1 MVEDP
6 SPGRVILC
14 DASPLIFLAKL
25 TRLDLIARVTE
36 ARPLVLQVV
45 VDEILH
51 ARAAPLEGERLR
63 AWLDGVDVVVSKGSL
78 FESSA
83 LSLSDRASL
92 AYAFQKQVDW
102 FLVDERLLRRF
113 AKERGIRVIGFC
125 GLLLRAFE
133 KGILNRSEAQ
143 ALLDR
148 SIREHGLR
156 ISIEL
161 YQGIRERL
169 ADG

>member
-6 SPGRVILC
+6 SLGRVILC

-25 TRLDLIARVTE
+25 NRLDLIARVTE

-63 AWLDGVDVVVSKGSL
+63 AWLDGVDVVVSKESL

-125 GLLLRAFE
+125 GLLLRASE
-133 KGILNRSEAQ
+133 KGVLNRSEAQ